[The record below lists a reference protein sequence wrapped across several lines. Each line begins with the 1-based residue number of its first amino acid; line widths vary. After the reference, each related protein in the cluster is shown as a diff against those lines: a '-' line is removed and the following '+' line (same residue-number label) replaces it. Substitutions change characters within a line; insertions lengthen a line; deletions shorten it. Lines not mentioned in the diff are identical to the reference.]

1 MKATL
6 LHTEL
11 VAPLQELSI
20 QEQFEALLKTALAE
34 GYPVAAWR
42 LPGEQYPSLL
52 IDLSGTTRL
61 VNPDLEQ
68 LPAGFLAA
76 PYKTDLAAA
85 DAEENPQCHFLKA
98 DLYWNGAEE
107 SFSLADSLSEK
118 QKQNAT
124 LILEKAPEQL
134 QASQPAYPTAEVQL
148 TETSMEQYL
157 SLVQDSVAAIKR
169 GEFQKNV
176 CARTKLV
183 DLPEAFRLEKFFKA
197 LSSGYPNAFVS
208 VVAAPQIG
216 TWVGATPE
224 ILISVDKQQRFKT
237 VALAG
242 TQPKQP
248 GMSPVDAVWR
258 QKEIEEQAL
267 VSRYI
272 INCLKKI
279 RVREFDE
286 IGPRTIAA
294 ANLLHL
300 RTDYIID
307 LREVNYPN
315 LPTVMLQLLH
325 PTSAVCGLPKE
336 PAAAFLEEHER
347 LDRRFFA
354 GFLGPVNLQGET
366 HLFVNLRCMQLL
378 EEKALLYAGAG
389 ITADS
394 VPEREWQETE
404 HKCFTLLEVLQQAQV

>member
-1 MKATL
+1 MKETL

-11 VAPLQELSI
+11 LAPLQELTI
-20 QEQFEALLKTALAE
+20 QEQFEALLRTALAE
-34 GYPVAAWR
+34 GFPVAAWR
-42 LPGEQYPSLL
+42 LPGEKHPSLL
-52 IDLSGTTRL
+52 LDLSGTTRL
-61 VNPDLEQ
+61 VDPDLSQ

-76 PYKTDLAAA
+76 PYKADLTAA
-85 DAEENPQCHFLKA
+85 DAAENLHCHFLKA
-98 DLYWNGAEE
+98 DLYWNGAKE
-107 SFSLADSLSEK
+107 SYKLAEGLSER
-118 QKQNAT
+118 QHQNAT
-124 LILEKAPEQL
+124 QILEKALEQL
-134 QASQPAYPTAEVQL
+134 QAGQQAYPAASVQFAD
-148 TETSMEQYL
+148 TSREQYL
-157 SLVQDSVAAIKR
+157 RLVQDSVDAIKR
-169 GEFQKNV
+169 GDFQKNV

-183 DLPEAFRLEKFFKA
+183 ALPEAFRLEKFFQA
-197 LSSGYPNAFVS
+197 LSSSYPNAFVS
-208 VVAAPQIG
+208 VVAAPEIG
-216 TWVGATPE
+216 TWIGATPE

-237 VALAG
+237 IALAG

-272 INCLKKI
+272 VNCLKRI

-300 RTDYIID
+300 RTDFVIH
-307 LREVNYPN
+307 LQEVNYPN

-336 PAAAFLEEHER
+336 PAAAFLEEHEG
-347 LDRRFFA
+347 LDRSFFA
-354 GFLGPVNLQGET
+354 GFLGPVNLQDET

-378 EEKALLYAGAG
+378 EGNALLYAGAG

-404 HKCFTLLEVLQQAQV
+404 HKCFTLLEVLQQAKV

>member
-1 MKATL
+1 MKESS

-11 VAPLQELSI
+11 LAPLQELTVP
-20 QEQFEALLKTALAE
+20 EQFEALLKTALAE
-34 GYPVAAWR
+34 GFPVAAWR
-42 LPGEQYPSLL
+42 LPGEIYPSLL
-52 IDLSGTTRL
+52 VDLSGNTRL
-61 VNPDLEQ
+61 VDPDFEQ

-76 PYKTDLAAA
+76 PYQTDLTAPDAA
-85 DAEENPQCHFLKA
+85 ENLQCHFLEAGLLWIGA
-98 DLYWNGAEE
+98 DEKFVLAEQ
-107 SFSLADSLSEK
+107 LSEE
-118 QKQNAT
+118 QKQNAGQ
-124 LILEKAPEQL
+124 LLEKALDHTKVNHPY
-134 QASQPAYPTAEVQL
+134 PAAEVRL
-148 TETSMEQYL
+148 TETSREHYVK
-157 SLVQDSVAAIKR
+157 LVQDSVTAIHR
-169 GEFQKNV
+169 GDFQKNV

-183 DLPEAFRLEKFFKA
+183 SLPDGFRLEKFFSL
-197 LSSGYPNAFVS
+197 LSTSYPNAFVS

-224 ILISVDKQQRFKT
+224 VLISVDKHQRFKT

-248 GMSPVDAVWR
+248 GMSPADAVWR
-258 QKEIEEQAL
+258 QKEIEEQAM

-279 RVREFDE
+279 RVREFEE
-286 IGPRTIAA
+286 IGPRTIVA

-300 RTDYIID
+300 RTDFTID
-307 LREVNYPN
+307 MQEVNYPN
-315 LPTVMLQLLH
+315 LPTIMLQLLH

-336 PAAAFLEEHER
+336 PAAAFLEQHEG
-347 LDRRFFA
+347 LDRSFFA
-354 GFLGPVNLQGET
+354 GFLGPVNLQHET

-378 EEKALLYAGAG
+378 ERHALLYAGAG

-404 HKCFTLLEVLQQAQV
+404 HKCFTLLEVLHQA